1 MEAGAENIQR
11 AQRVRIGLTGLAFVF
26 VLVLLATVVVRR
38 PSEEAPLSANFVD
51 RSGQRTGGGNATTA
65 EPQEPLAAL
74 GVAPGNADTNT
85 SNSNAG
91 AAAGPAPQ
99 R

>member
-11 AQRVRIGLTGLAFVF
+11 TQRVRIGLTGLAFVF
-26 VLVLLATVVVRR
+26 VLVLLATIIVRR
-38 PSEEAPLSANFVD
+38 PSEEAPLTANLVD
-51 RSGQRTGGGNATTA
+51 QSGQRAGGGNAMG
-65 EPQEPLAAL
+65 EPQEPLAVL
-74 GVAPGNADTNT
+74 GVAPGNAESNT